1 MEEKKL
7 IWTTNNN
14 RCLSFGVLLAC
25 ERNSKHICVSIINK
39 RLSYPQRQTNYSAQQ
54 ASSTDQQV
62 LQALYCMKSLIS
74 GGILLAWAVF
84 LELLLIITLTCWTYW
99 WTKRRRYDE
108 NVCFSLHG
116 NGGLYVNCVLYQD
129 GQGKGHE
136 NPKMV
141 IILRGGGE
149 RGLRLNTSVL
159 PLVLFSDCKIK
170 SRLLP
175 EQSKAAIW
183 NSGNLELKNKLEW
196 SVNFSAGS
204 GGGKKV
210 LTRTTHSSFTTQS
223 NCLNMFTRNSTTLKH

>member
-1 MEEKKL
+1 MSNTTSKIIERQAKTYWRKKKQ

-99 WTKRRRYDE
+99 WIKRRRYDE
-108 NVCFSLHG
+108 NVYFSLHG
-116 NGGLYVNCVLYQD
+116 NGWLYVNRVLYQD

-141 IILRGGGE
+141 INLRGGGD
-149 RGLRLNTSVL
+149 RGWGWILLSYPWYCFLIV
-159 PLVLFSDCKIK
+159 K
-170 SRLLP
+170 SRVGYYQNNQKRRFGTVAILNL
-175 EQSKAAIW
+175 KINLNAASIFRQAQV
-183 NSGNLELKNKLEW
+183 GERK
-196 SVNFSAGS
+196 F
-204 GGGKKV
+204 
-210 LTRTTHSSFTTQS
+210 
-223 NCLNMFTRNSTTLKH
+223 